1 MIYFIVSGIAALLF
15 LFVYIFLAVFKKPKK
30 LNRIWEA
37 VQAGETRDS
46 IRELKSIMM
55 KQGGSVDTH
64 FLLAECYRREGN
76 CQMAVVEYRYCL
88 NTRKKPTLATDTVIR
103 NGLVECYFKLDK
115 EDDALAELLELVKG
129 DPGNAD
135 YLLKIAKLF
144 YNRGNLEQAV
154 TYFDRTLRADPA
166 SAESLSYLGMI
177 MFQAHQY
184 KEALVYLNRVLK
196 FEPKDS
202 RAHYYLGRLYRE
214 SKDWQKALYHF
225 ETAQISPEYRMRTFI
240 QKGYCHKEM
249 NEPESAVEEFKKG
262 ILSAKGRDMN
272 LLLLA
277 RYAIAATY
285 ETAGKL
291 ADAIEQWEE
300 INKVNPRY
308 RDVLQK
314 LDQYK
319 DLRGDDNLKDFL
331 VSPAPHFEELCRRIM
346 KHLGLEI
353 LELKLAKTSLAT
365 AIAIPREA
373 DKRTIMRQR
382 VYCKINRDA
391 VNFGI
396 AEVKQVIEEAKTL
409 RCTRAIY
416 VSPMSFGK
424 DAIEFSSGRQITL
437 IGGKELSHLL
447 GEMDEI
453 KEAP

>member
-15 LFVYIFLAVFKKPKK
+15 LFAYIFLAVLKKPKK

-37 VQAGETRDS
+37 VQAGETRDA

-76 CQMAVVEYRYCL
+76 FQMAVVEYRYCL
-88 NTRKKPTLATDTVIR
+88 NTRKKPTLTTETEIR
-103 NGLVECYFKLDK
+103 NGLVECYFKLGK
-115 EDDALAELLELVKG
+115 EDDALAELLELVQG

-166 SAESLSYLGMI
+166 STESLSYLGMI

-184 KEALVYLNRVLK
+184 KEALTYLNRVLK
-196 FEPKDS
+196 FEPQDS

-214 SKDWQKALYHF
+214 NKDWQKALSHF
-225 ETAQISPEYRMRTFI
+225 EMAQISPEYRMRTFI
-240 QKGYCHKEM
+240 QKGYCHKEID
-249 NEPESAVEEFKKG
+249 ELESAIEEFQKG
-262 ILSAKGRDMN
+262 ILSAKGRDTN

-277 RYAIAATY
+277 RYSMAATY
-285 ETAGKL
+285 ESMGKI

-300 INKVNPRY
+300 INKVNPKY

-314 LDQYK
+314 LDQYH
-319 DLRGDDNLKDFL
+319 DLRGDDNIKDFL
-331 VSPAPHFEELCRRIM
+331 VCPAPHFEEICRRIL
-346 KHLGLEI
+346 KHLSLEI
-353 LELKLAKTSLAT
+353 LELKLVKASLAT
-365 AIAIPREA
+365 VIAIPRES
-373 DKRTIMRQR
+373 DKRGIMRQR

-391 VNFGI
+391 VSFGI

-416 VSPMSFGK
+416 ISPMSFGK
-424 DAIEFSSGRQITL
+424 DATEFSSGRQITL
-437 IGGKELSHLL
+437 VGGKELSHLL
-447 GEMDEI
+447 GEMD
-453 KEAP
+453 